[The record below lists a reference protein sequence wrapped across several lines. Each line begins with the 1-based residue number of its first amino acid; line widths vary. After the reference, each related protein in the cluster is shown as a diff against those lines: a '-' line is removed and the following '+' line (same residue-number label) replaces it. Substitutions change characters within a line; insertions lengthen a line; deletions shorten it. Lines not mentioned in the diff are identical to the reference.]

1 MNEAEQIKQKI
12 QDYFSQK
19 DEIDTVLLFGSFAK
33 GTFNSH
39 SDIDIAIHS
48 QNSLDYKELA
58 KIQCDLVL
66 LCKREIDLADL
77 SQAEGIF
84 LYQIMTTGIKI
95 KISKSIFVP
104 YLTKALC
111 FKEDFLPTIEYMNRQ
126 KIKRFING

>member
-1 MNEAEQIKQKI
+1 M
-12 QDYFSQK
+12 
-19 DEIDTVLLFGSFAK
+19 
-33 GTFNSH
+33 
-39 SDIDIAIHS
+39 
-48 QNSLDYKELA
+48 
-58 KIQCDLVL
+58 
-66 LCKREIDLADL
+66 

-104 YLTKALC
+104 YLTKALF